1 MSVSHQFNAR
11 QDERQ
16 FRWAYAIVFVVVL
29 IPAALS
35 RLARLRRGAAQ
46 EPAQTSIITLAKART
61 SRIVPFFF
69 MG

>member
-1 MSVSHQFNAR
+1 MSLSTIQAR

-16 FRWAYAIVFVVVL
+16 FRWAYAIIFTCVL
-29 IPAALS
+29 IPSA
-35 RLARLRRGAAQ
+35 LARLRRGAS
-46 EPAQTSIITLAKART
+46 QTSIITRAKART